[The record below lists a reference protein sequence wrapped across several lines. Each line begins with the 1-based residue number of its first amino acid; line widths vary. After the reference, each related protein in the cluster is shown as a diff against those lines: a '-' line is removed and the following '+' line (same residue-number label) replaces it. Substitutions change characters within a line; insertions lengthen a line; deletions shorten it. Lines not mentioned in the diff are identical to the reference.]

1 MNDVIIIDGKACH
14 VLWTQEGT
22 ETWDVTGN
30 VTQFDLKCY
39 VIGDVSKRSAMQAIW
54 ENSPE
59 TYENLPRYNI
69 KFDGYDE
76 DKNAEF
82 TVSYQD
88 NTSNSGSS
96 GGSADDENAV
106 EISFS
111 TGGGTKHVVQA
122 INQSVEWKADD
133 FKADQ
138 NSPIGWNGK
147 TGSEAEY
154 TGVDVPDANI
164 QLTLTVKRKM
174 SDLGTS
180 WQVNI
185 AKVTGKVNSKT
196 FRGWSAG
203 QVLFEGVSFS
213 GKENDDNVSVSYNF
227 SIRPNEKNVK
237 VATKP
242 NGEDIR
248 ITKRGFEYAWVV
260 TKRNDRTGKD
270 DVKAVFLSEVLKYAD
285 FSILGV

>member
-88 NTSNSGSS
+88 NTSSGSS

-122 INQSVEWKADD
+122 ISQRRVYGDD
-133 FKADQ
+133 DEDTL
-138 NSPIGWNGK
+138 IGWNGK
-147 TGSEAEY
+147 NGIEAEY
-154 TGVDVPDANI
+154 AGVDVPDANI

-174 SDLGTS
+174 SDLGTR
-180 WQVNI
+180 WQRSI
-185 AKVTGKVNSKT
+185 ANVTGKVNSKP
-196 FRGWSAG
+196 FRGWEAG
-203 QVLFEGVSFS
+203 EVLFEGVSLS
-213 GKENDDNVSVSYNF
+213 GKETDDNVSVSYNF
-227 SIRPNEKNVK
+227 SIRCNEKDVK
-237 VATKP
+237 IAVDAD
-242 NGEDIR
+242 GDDI
-248 ITKRGFEYAWVV
+248 TADAQGFEYAWAV
-260 TKRNDRTGKD
+260 TNFTAGKNS
-270 DVKAVFLSEVLKYAD
+270 VQSAFVSQVIETTD
-285 FSILGV
+285 FSVLGV

>member
-1 MNDVIIIDGKACH
+1 MARVEQSFEAHTKSINASG
-14 VLWTQEGT
+14 
-22 ETWDVTGN
+22 
-30 VTQFDLKCY
+30 
-39 VIGDVSKRSAMQAIW
+39 AMQSATIPYIVF
-54 ENSPE
+54 EA
-59 TYENLPRYNI
+59 
-69 KFDGYDE
+69 FDE
-76 DKNAEF
+76 DDALQAVLE
-82 TVSYQD
+82 TAPQD
-88 NTSNSGSS
+88 LNGIPLSTIEISERCNEEVYKVDANYEKDSGSGSS

-122 INQSVEWKADD
+122 INQRLEWKADG
-133 FKADQ
+133 FVADQ

-147 TGSEAEY
+147 TGEEADY
-154 TGVDVPDANI
+154 AGVDVPDANI

-242 NGEDIR
+242 NGGDIR

-270 DVKAVFLSEVLKYAD
+270 DVKAVFLSEVLQYAD
-285 FSILGV
+285 FSVLGV

>member
-22 ETWDVTGN
+22 ETWDVAGN

-82 TVSYQD
+82 TVSYQG
-88 NTSNSGSS
+88 NTSSGSS

-122 INQSVEWKADD
+122 IDQIAIWKANDKID
-133 FKADQ
+133 EKT
-138 NSPIGWNGK
+138 PIGWNGK
-147 TGSEAEY
+147 DKGEEEY
-154 TGVDVPDANI
+154 AGVDVPDANI

-174 SDLGTS
+174 SDLGTN
-180 WQVNI
+180 WQRNI
-185 AKVTGKVNSKT
+185 AKVTGRVNSKK
-196 FRGWSAG
+196 FRGWNIG
-203 QVLFEGVSFS
+203 EVLFEGVSLS
-213 GKENDDNVSVSYNF
+213 GKEDDDNVSVSYNF
-227 SIRPNEKNVK
+227 SIRCGEKNVK
-237 VATKP
+237 VAEKP
-242 NGEDIR
+242 NGDAIIIR
-248 ITKRGFEYAWVV
+248 DKRGFEYAWAV
-260 TKRNDRTGKD
+260 TETDAKTGKKNI
-270 DVKAVFLSEVLKYAD
+270 KAVFLSEVIPYAD